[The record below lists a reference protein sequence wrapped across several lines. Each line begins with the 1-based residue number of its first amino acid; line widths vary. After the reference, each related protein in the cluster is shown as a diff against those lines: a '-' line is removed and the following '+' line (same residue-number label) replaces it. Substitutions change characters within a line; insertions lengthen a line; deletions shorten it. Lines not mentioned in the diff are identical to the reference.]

1 MKRRRTTVASRR
13 PLPMELRVDT
23 QRTMRLALAF
33 SRLMLAQRGAGL
45 MPNEIA
51 KRLEVSVR
59 HAHRLI
65 LAACLA
71 GWPLVRDD
79 EYRWKLAR

>member
-33 SRLMLAQRGAGL
+33 SRLMVADRGGL

-51 KRLEVSVR
+51 KRLEMSVR

-79 EYRWKLAR
+79 EYRWKLVR